1 MRISSQIGRFLLF
14 LGDIIVLFVSLAV
27 ALALRYQGMP
37 DATVW
42 LPHAQAFGTLM
53 VVWLAVFYIGGM
65 YEKQTIN
72 IRRSAPRIILNTQI
86 VNSIISV
93 LFFYFIP
100 YFGITPKT
108 NLFIYLAVSLALLL
122 LWRVYGY
129 GFFQTKKRREAVLVA
144 SSKDAHELYQE
155 VNTNPRYGIVFAEMI
170 DLNGVNPRTLEDRLA
185 PYMAG
190 GKVIV
195 LEMSHPLSEGI
206 LPRVYESV
214 FTGVSCVDISS
225 VYEDVFDRIPASSLT
240 HEWFVQYAS
249 RQKAG
254 YDALKRL
261 MDVAMSLV
269 LGAVSLVFY
278 PFVYLAVLLD
288 DHGPLFITQGRIGQ
302 GGRLIR
308 VHKFRTM
315 MADDGG
321 DIGKQKDNR
330 LTRIGAFLRRTRIDE
345 LPQLWNVLMGDMSM
359 IGPRPELPP
368 YVILYEKEIPYYR
381 VRHLIKPGLSG
392 WAQMYHQN
400 PPKGSVDTNETAN
413 KLSYD
418 LYYIKHR
425 SLWLDIQIAL
435 KTLKIFASRSGR

>member
-1 MRISSQIGRFLLF
+1 MRISSKIGRILLF
-14 LGDIIVLFVSLAV
+14 LGDIIVLFASLALTLV
-27 ALALRYQGMP
+27 LRYHEVP
-37 DATVW
+37 SESVW
-42 LPHAQAFGTLM
+42 LPHAQSFGILI

-86 VNSIISV
+86 VNSIIGV

-100 YFGITPKT
+100 YFGIAPKT
-108 NLFIYLAVSLALLL
+108 NLFIYLLVSLGLLL

-129 GFFQTKKRREAVLVA
+129 GFFQMKKRREAVLVA

-155 VNTNPRYGIVFAEMI
+155 VNGNPRYGIVFTEMI

-185 PYMAG
+185 PYVAG

-195 LEMSHPLSEGI
+195 LEMSHPLAEGI

-214 FTGVSCVDISS
+214 FTGVSCVDIGS
-225 VYEDVFDRIPASSLT
+225 VYEDVFDRIPVSSLT

-249 RQKAG
+249 LKKAG
-254 YDALKRL
+254 YDAVKRA
-261 MDVAMSLV
+261 MDVVMSLILGTLSLV
-269 LGAVSLVFY
+269 LY

-288 DHGPLFITQGRIGQ
+288 DHGPLFIAQARIGQ
-302 GGRLIR
+302 GGKLIR

-315 MADDGG
+315 TADDGG
-321 DIGKQKDNR
+321 DVGKQKDNR
-330 LTRIGAFLRRTRIDE
+330 LTRIGSFLRHSRIDE
-345 LPQLWNVLMGDMSM
+345 LPQLWNVLKGDMSM

-368 YVILYEKEIPYYR
+368 YVVLYEKEIPYYR

-392 WAQMYHQN
+392 WAQMYHKN

>member
-1 MRISSQIGRFLLF
+1 
-14 LGDIIVLFVSLAV
+14 
-27 ALALRYQGMP
+27 
-37 DATVW
+37 
-42 LPHAQAFGTLM
+42 LM
-53 VVWLAVFYIGGM
+53 VVWLTVFYIGGM

-86 VNSIISV
+86 VNSVISV

-108 NLFIYLAVSLALLL
+108 NLFIYLGVSLALLL

-144 SSKDAHELYQE
+144 SSGDAHDLYQE
-155 VNTNPRYGIVFAEMI
+155 VNGNPRYGIVFSEMI
-170 DLNGVNPRTLEDRLA
+170 DLNGVNARTLEDRLT
-185 PYMAG
+185 PYVAG

-195 LEMSHPLSEGI
+195 LEMSHPLAGGI
-206 LPRVYESV
+206 LPKVYESV

-261 MDVAMSLV
+261 MDVAMALILGAASLV
-269 LGAVSLVFY
+269 VY
-278 PFVYLAVLLD
+278 PFVYLVVLLD
-288 DHGPLFITQGRIGQ
+288 DGGPLFITQGRIGQ

-315 MADDGG
+315 TADDGG
-321 DIGKQKDNR
+321 DLSKQKDNR

-345 LPQLWNVLMGDMSM
+345 LPQLWNVLTGDMSM

-368 YVILYEKEIPYYR
+368 YVVLYEKEIPYYR

-392 WAQMYHQN
+392 WAQMYHKN
-400 PPKGSVDTNETAN
+400 PPKGAVDTNETAN